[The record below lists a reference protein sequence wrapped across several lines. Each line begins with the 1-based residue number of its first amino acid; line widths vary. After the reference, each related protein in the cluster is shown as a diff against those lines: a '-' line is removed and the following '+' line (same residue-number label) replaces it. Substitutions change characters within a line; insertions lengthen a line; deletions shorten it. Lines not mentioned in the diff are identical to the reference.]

1 MMIDLVLWTGLLL
14 VSIFFLSKSA
24 DWTADSVVALTHK
37 LNITKVALGILLV
50 SLLYTLPELLV
61 SLFAAARG
69 ELEIAL
75 GNIVGS
81 NIANIAFMIGLSAV
95 FSALTVHRRMIIR
108 DGIFLMV
115 ATISALAFM
124 LDGVVSQTEGI
135 VLLSLAMF
143 YIINVYEQEKI
154 EAPEEREREAGEI
167 AIGFELLTTLTG
179 KRLEIRNVYV
189 SFAVGIIV
197 SLITADLLV
206 RSVVNIASILGASE
220 LLLGM
225 TVVALGT
232 SFADIATAV
241 AASRKGHGDL
251 AVAGC
256 LGANLFTLMIVLGLT
271 VLINPLPVSSE
282 VLLLNGSIFLV
293 ITALFFVYMIT
304 MKIGKLKGL
313 VLLAIYVVFLLL
325 SVIAEI
331 GMI

>member
-1 MMIDLVLWTGLLL
+1 MIDLVLWVAVLLI
-14 VSIFFLSKSA
+14 SIFFLSKSA

-37 LNITKVALGILLV
+37 LNTTKVALGILLV
-50 SLLYTLPELLV
+50 SLLYILPELLV
-61 SLFAAARG
+61 SLLATVQG
-69 ELEIAL
+69 EPEIAF

-81 NIANIAFMIGLSAV
+81 NIGNIAFMIGLSTM
-95 FSALTVHRRMIIR
+95 FSTLIVHRRMIIR

-115 ATISALAFM
+115 ATISAFAFM
-124 LDGVVSQTEGI
+124 LDGIVSQTEGI
-135 VLLSLAMF
+135 VLLSLAVF

-154 EAPEEREREAGEI
+154 EAPEERERETAEV
-167 AIGFELLTTLTG
+167 AIEFDLLTTLTG
-179 KRLEIRNVYV
+179 KRLEIRNAYV
-189 SFAVGIIV
+189 SFALGIIV

-206 RSVVNIASILGASE
+206 RSTVNIAGILGASE

-271 VLINPLPVSSE
+271 ALINPLSVASE
-282 VLLLNGSIFLV
+282 TLLLNGGVFLF
-293 ITALFFVYMIT
+293 ITALFFIYMIT

-313 VLLAIYVVFLLL
+313 TLLFIYVVFLFLTI
-325 SVIAEI
+325 VAAI
-331 GMI
+331 

>member
-1 MMIDLVLWTGLLL
+1 MIDLVLWVAALLT
-14 VSIFFLSKSA
+14 SIFFLSKSA

-37 LNITKVALGILLV
+37 LNTTKVAIGILLV
-50 SLLYTLPELLV
+50 SLLYILPELLV

-69 ELEIAL
+69 EMEIAF

-81 NIANIAFMIGLSAV
+81 NIGNIAFMIGLSAM
-95 FSALTVHRRMIIR
+95 FSTLVVHRRVIIR

-115 ATISALAFM
+115 ATISAFAFM
-124 LDGVVSQTEGI
+124 LDGFVSQTEGI
-135 VLLSLAMF
+135 VLLSLAVF

-154 EAPEEREREAGEI
+154 EAPEEREREAKEI
-167 AIGFELLTTLTG
+167 AIEIDLLTTLTG
-179 KRLEIRNVYV
+179 KRLEIRNAYV
-189 SFAVGIIV
+189 SFAIGIIV

-206 RSVVNIASILGASE
+206 LSVVNIASILGASE
-220 LLLGM
+220 LLLGV

-256 LGANLFTLMIVLGLT
+256 LGANLFTIMIVLGLT
-271 VLINPLPVSSE
+271 ALINPLPVSSE
-282 VLLLNGSIFLV
+282 TLLMNGSIFIF

-313 VLLAIYVVFLLL
+313 TLLFIYMVFLLL
-325 SVIAEI
+325 AIVAEI
-331 GMI
+331 

>member
-1 MMIDLVLWTGLLL
+1 MIDLVLWVAVLLI
-14 VSIFFLSKSA
+14 SIFFLSKSA

-37 LNITKVALGILLV
+37 LNTTKVALGILLV
-50 SLLYTLPELLV
+50 SLLYILPELLV
-61 SLFAAARG
+61 SLLATVQG
-69 ELEIAL
+69 EPEIAF

-81 NIANIAFMIGLSAV
+81 NIGNIAFMIGLSTM
-95 FSALTVHRRMIIR
+95 FSTLIVHRRMIIR

-115 ATISALAFM
+115 ATISAFAFM
-124 LDGVVSQTEGI
+124 LDGIVSQTEGI
-135 VLLSLAMF
+135 VLLSLAVF

-154 EAPEEREREAGEI
+154 EAPEERERETAEV
-167 AIGFELLTTLTG
+167 AIEFDLLTTLTG
-179 KRLEIRNVYV
+179 KRLEIRNAYV
-189 SFAVGIIV
+189 SFALGIIV

-206 RSVVNIASILGASE
+206 RSTVNIAGILGASE

-271 VLINPLPVSSE
+271 ALINPLSVASE
-282 VLLLNGSIFLV
+282 TLLLNAGVFLF
-293 ITALFFVYMIT
+293 ITALFFIYMIT

-313 VLLAIYVVFLLL
+313 TLLFIYVVFLFLTI
-325 SVIAEI
+325 VAAI
-331 GMI
+331 

>member
-1 MMIDLVLWTGLLL
+1 MIGLVLWVALLL
-14 VSIFFLSKSA
+14 ISIFFLSKSA

-37 LNITKVALGILLV
+37 LNTTKVALGILLV
-50 SLLYTLPELLV
+50 SLLYILPELLV
-61 SLFAAARG
+61 SLFAAIQG
-69 ELEIAL
+69 EPEIAF

-81 NIANIAFMIGLSAV
+81 NIGNIALMIGLSTM
-95 FSALTVHRRMIIR
+95 FSTLLVHRRMIIR

-115 ATISALAFM
+115 ATISAFAFM
-124 LDGVVSQTEGI
+124 LDGLVSQAEGI
-135 VLLSLAMF
+135 VLLSLAVF

-154 EAPEEREREAGEI
+154 EAPEERKSEAAEV
-167 AIGFELLTTLTG
+167 AIGFDLLTTLTG
-179 KRLEIRNVYV
+179 KHLEIRNAYV
-189 SFAVGIIV
+189 SFALGIIV
-197 SLITADLLV
+197 SLITAHILV
-206 RSVVNIASILGASE
+206 RSVVNIAGILGASE

-271 VLINPLPVSSE
+271 ALINPLPVSSE
-282 VLLLNGSIFLV
+282 TLLLNGSVFLF
-293 ITALFFVYMIT
+293 ITALFFVYLMT

-313 VLLAIYVVFLLL
+313 VLLFIYVVFLFLTI
-325 SVIAEI
+325 VAEI
-331 GMI
+331 

>member
-1 MMIDLVLWTGLLL
+1 MIDLVLWVAVLLI
-14 VSIFFLSKSA
+14 SIFFLSKSA

-37 LNITKVALGILLV
+37 LNTTNVALGILLV
-50 SLLYTLPELLV
+50 SLLYILPELLV
-61 SLFAAARG
+61 SLLATVQG
-69 ELEIAL
+69 EPEIAF

-81 NIANIAFMIGLSAV
+81 NIGNIAFMIGLSTM
-95 FSALTVHRRMIIR
+95 FSTLIVHRRMIIR

-115 ATISALAFM
+115 ATISAFAFM
-124 LDGVVSQTEGI
+124 LDGIVSQTEGI
-135 VLLSLAMF
+135 VLLSLAVF

-154 EAPEEREREAGEI
+154 EAPEERERETAEV
-167 AIGFELLTTLTG
+167 AIEFDLLTTLTG
-179 KRLEIRNVYV
+179 KRLEIRNAYV
-189 SFAVGIIV
+189 SFALGIIV

-206 RSVVNIASILGASE
+206 RSTVNIAGILGASE

-271 VLINPLPVSSE
+271 ALINPLSVASE
-282 VLLLNGSIFLV
+282 TLLLNGGVFLF
-293 ITALFFVYMIT
+293 ITALFFIYMIT

-313 VLLAIYVVFLLL
+313 TLLFIYVVFLFLTI
-325 SVIAEI
+325 VAAI
-331 GMI
+331 

>member
-1 MMIDLVLWTGLLL
+1 MIDLVLWVAALLT
-14 VSIFFLSKSA
+14 SIFFLSKSA

-37 LNITKVALGILLV
+37 LNTTKVAIGILLV
-50 SLLYTLPELLV
+50 SLLYILPELLV
-61 SLFAAARG
+61 SLFAVARG
-69 ELEIAL
+69 ELEIAF

-81 NIANIAFMIGLSAV
+81 NIGNIAFMIGLSAM
-95 FSALTVHRRMIIR
+95 FSTLWVHRRMIVR

-115 ATISALAFM
+115 ATISAFAFM
-124 LDGVVSQTEGI
+124 LDGFVSQTEGI
-135 VLLSLAMF
+135 VLLSLAVF

-154 EAPEEREREAGEI
+154 EAPEEREREAKEI
-167 AIGFELLTTLTG
+167 AIEIDLLTTLTG
-179 KRLEIRNVYV
+179 KRLEIRNAYV
-189 SFAVGIIV
+189 SFAIGIIV

-206 RSVVNIASILGASE
+206 LSVVNIASILGASE
-220 LLLGM
+220 LLLGV

-256 LGANLFTLMIVLGLT
+256 LGANLFTIMIVLGLT
-271 VLINPLPVSSE
+271 ALINPLPVSSE
-282 VLLLNGSIFLV
+282 TLLMNGSIFIF

-313 VLLAIYVVFLLL
+313 TLLFIYMVFLLL
-325 SVIAEI
+325 AIAAEI
-331 GMI
+331 

>member
-1 MMIDLVLWTGLLL
+1 MIDLVLWVAVLLI
-14 VSIFFLSKSA
+14 SIFFLSKSA

-37 LNITKVALGILLV
+37 LNTTKVALGILLV
-50 SLLYTLPELLV
+50 SLLYILPELLV
-61 SLFAAARG
+61 SLFAAIQG
-69 ELEIAL
+69 EPEIAF

-81 NIANIAFMIGLSAV
+81 NIGNIAFMIGLSTM
-95 FSALTVHRRMIIR
+95 FSTLIVHRRMIIR

-115 ATISALAFM
+115 TTISAFAFM
-124 LDGVVSQTEGI
+124 LDGLVSQAEGI
-135 VLLSLAMF
+135 VLLSLAVF

-154 EAPEEREREAGEI
+154 EAPEERERETAEV
-167 AIGFELLTTLTG
+167 AIEFDFLTTLTG
-179 KRLEIRNVYV
+179 KRLEIRNAYA
-189 SFAVGIIV
+189 SFALGMIV

-206 RSVVNIASILGASE
+206 RSTVNIAGILGASE

-271 VLINPLPVSSE
+271 ALINPLSVSSE
-282 VLLLNGSIFLV
+282 TLLLNGSVFLF
-293 ITALFFVYMIT
+293 ITALFFVYLMT

-313 VLLAIYVVFLLL
+313 ILLFIYVAFLFLII
-325 SVIAEI
+325 VAEI
-331 GMI
+331 